1 MSQKTLGLVGS
12 ALLLLSCGAAP
23 APAAKPPEPVA
34 APAPVAPAARTPSAQ
49 LARYWQ
55 FGDKTQLAL
64 YADLASLMH
73 TELFAGLVPGIL
85 ESSEELLKSTQKDCL
100 LVLSKQ
106 TREMLVGVDPHGA
119 VLSLLLGPE
128 GVKAARSACV
138 GPLFPVERV
147 TVAGADEAY
156 GLSQREVL
164 VVQPGVVL
172 VGDKRLIEK
181 ALAAKAPA
189 ALPAALTLKDDQQ
202 LAFRVKLSE
211 FSGGGV
217 MHVSPERFRLALE
230 VDLNDDSM
238 AAAVDYKIKQAR
250 EDAQKFAA
258 QRTDLPLTKLLNAV
272 DIQRQGK
279 HFSGTFELRDSV
291 ESQARDL
298 GILIGLSVFGV
309 RRYIQDAKTAEAR
322 ATIGEIARAY
332 GVALREPPPVGKK
345 AAPRKLVSLPAVP
358 AAVPRGTKY
367 QSSAADWQ
375 AWAPIHFAFTE
386 PQYFQ
391 YEVVAAKDGKSA
403 EILARGDLNGDGKS
417 SLFRIKIA
425 LDPKTGQLT
434 ASEPSETDPQE

>member
-1 MSQKTLGLVGS
+1 MWQKTLGLVGS
-12 ALLLLSCGAAP
+12 ALLALSCGAAP
-23 APAAKPPEPVA
+23 APAAKPPEPVTPPAPA
-34 APAPVAPAARTPSAQ
+34 APATRTASSE

-55 FGDKTQLAL
+55 FGEKTQLAL
-64 YADLASLMH
+64 YADLGSLMR

-85 ESSEELLKSTQKDCL
+85 ENSEEFLKSAQKDCL

-106 TREMLVGVDPHGA
+106 AREILVGADAHGA
-119 VLSLLLGPE
+119 VVSLALGPD
-128 GVKAARSACV
+128 GVKAARPACV
-138 GPLFPVERV
+138 GSLLPVERV
-147 TVAGADEAY
+147 PVQGADEAY
-156 GLSQREVL
+156 GVGNREVV

-202 LAFRVKLSE
+202 LAFRVKLNE
-211 FSGGGV
+211 FAGGGV

-230 VDLNDDSM
+230 VDLNDDSVASM
-238 AAAVDYKIKQAR
+238 VDYKIKQAR

-258 QRTDLPLTKLLNAV
+258 QRPDLPLAKLLNAV
-272 DIQRQGK
+272 NVQRQGK

-291 ESQARDL
+291 ESQAHDL
-298 GILIGLSVFGV
+298 GTLIGLSVFGV
-309 RRYIQDAKTAEAR
+309 RRYVQQAKTAEVR
-322 ATIGEIARAY
+322 VTLGEIVRAY
-332 GVALREPPPVGKK
+332 NQALQEPPPAGKK
-345 AAPRKLVSLPAVP
+345 APPKKLVSLPAVP
-358 AAVPRGTKY
+358 AAVPRGVKY
-367 QSSAADWQ
+367 QSSADDWK

-403 EILARGDLNGDGKS
+403 EIIARGDLNGDGKS
-417 SLFRIKIA
+417 SLYRIKLE

-434 ASEPSETDPQE
+434 VSEPSETDPLE

>member
-1 MSQKTLGLVGS
+1 MWQKTLGLVGS
-12 ALLLLSCGAAP
+12 ALLALSCGAAP

-34 APAPVAPAARTPSAQ
+34 SPAPVAPATRSASAE

-55 FGDKTQLAL
+55 FGEKTQLAL
-64 YADLASLMH
+64 YADMGSLMH

-85 ESSEELLKSTQKDCL
+85 ENSEDLLKSTQKDCL

-106 TREMLVGVDPHGA
+106 SREMLLGVDPHGA

-138 GPLFPVERV
+138 GSLFPVERV
-147 TVAGADEAY
+147 SVQGADEAY
-156 GLSQREVL
+156 GLSNREVV
-164 VVQPGVVL
+164 VVQPGAVL

-189 ALPAALTLKDDQQ
+189 ALPTGLNLQDDQQ
-202 LAFRVKLSE
+202 LAFRVKLNE
-211 FSGGGV
+211 FAGGGV

-230 VDLNDDSM
+230 VDLNDDSVASM
-238 AAAVDYKIKQAR
+238 VDYKVKQAK

-258 QRTDLPLTKLLNAV
+258 QRTDLPLTRLVDAV

-279 HFSGTFELRDSV
+279 HFSGTFELR
-291 ESQARDL
+291 EPIEAQAHDL
-298 GILIGLSVFGV
+298 GTLIGLSVFGV
-309 RRYIQDAKTAEAR
+309 RRYMQQAKTAEVR
-322 ATIGEIARAY
+322 VTLGEIVRAY
-332 GVALREPPPVGKK
+332 NQALQEPPTAGKK
-345 AAPRKLVSLPAVP
+345 ALPKKLVSFPPVP
-358 AAVPRGTKY
+358 AAVPRGVKY
-367 QSSAADWQ
+367 QSSADDWK

-403 EILARGDLNGDGKS
+403 EIIARGDLNGDGKS
-417 SLFRIKIA
+417 SLYRIKLE
-425 LDPKTGQLT
+425 LDPKSGQLT
-434 ASEPSETDPQE
+434 VSEPSETDPLE